1 MFLWYIYCFSFLFN
15 FLIFFLYPLKDSNF
29 HAFEAPASKT
39 GVSTIPP
46 KGHINFVAIAGFEP
60 ERGLMRPTCYHYT
73 TSQCI
78 KTLRLYVWTLM
89 LLLGLFWFPAYPLS
103 FGKYTNNTG
112 YLSEPLFKLL
122 DWTTLSLINLFKS
135 ADLIHPCGITNL
147 WRKSLLACDL

>member
-1 MFLWYIYCFSFLFN
+1 MFLWYIYGFSFLFN
-15 FLIFFLYPLKDSNF
+15 FFNLSLYLLRDSNS
-29 HAFEAPASKT
+29 HAFGHRLLRP
-39 GVSTIPP
+39 GCLPIPP
-46 KGHINFVAIAGFEP
+46 KRHINFVAIAGFEP

-73 TSQCI
+73 TSQYK

-89 LLLGLFWFPAYPLS
+89 LLLGLFLFPAYPLP
-103 FGKYTNNTG
+103 FEKYTNNTG